1 MKSYYYLAAVAALAT
16 AGAPR
21 LASAQL
27 ISTARCANAPGV
39 TQPQA
44 AGRYAWAN
52 FCRNNPRTD
61 ATNLTLLPASAY
73 LTQASINYY
82 NADTNATEKANLF
95 PTYFDA
101 VIGGSWDV
109 PDTAYWFESPGGNC
123 LAQPTTNATRP
134 GAEANLIDTQCP
146 LQAPSQLIR
155 QYDCYALPT
164 SAFNIGL
171 CVAGCY
177 TDDTALSFADGPSGI
192 KAAAEAGKL
201 DLVTLTPTA
210 TLDNL
215 DYTAN
220 KVERYVTDSQQAWQS
235 IYTITMQ
242 SGGQLRVT
250 SEHPLLDH
258 TGVIRQA
265 HALRVGDQLVRASGK
280 PDPIARIES
289 AKVFT
294 KVYNVKPVTTDYV
307 SNIVVAGGYLN
318 GSLRYQNE
326 FLSSINALIL
336 RRSLEAQATQLTH

>member
-1 MKSYYYLAAVAALAT
+1 MTSYYYLAAVAALVI

-27 ISTARCANAPGV
+27 ISTARCANAPAV

-44 AGRYAWAN
+44 AGCYAWAN
-52 FCRNNPRTD
+52 FCRNNPRPD
-61 ATNLTLLPASAY
+61 ATGVTLLPASTY
-73 LTQASINYY
+73 LTQARINYY
-82 NADTNATEKANLF
+82 NADTDATEKANLF
-95 PTYFDA
+95 PTYFNI
-101 VIGGSWDV
+101 VTGGSWDV
-109 PDTAYWFESPGGNC
+109 PDTAYWFEAPERC
-123 LAQPTTNATRP
+123 LQQPTTNATRP

-146 LQAPSQLIR
+146 LQAQLIR

-164 SAFNIGL
+164 SAFNVGL

-220 KVERYVTDSQQAWQS
+220 KVERYITDSQEAWQS

-307 SNIVVAGGYLN
+307 SNIVVAAGYLN

-326 FLSSINALIL
+326 LLSSINALIL
-336 RRSLEAQATQLTH
+336 RRSLAAQVDQLTN